1 VASSAIRFI
10 ACAGVLAASLLI
22 GGMGAG
28 IAVADTEDAAGAGP
42 ESAAVTSKSDENN
55 SDPGPGPASN
65 PEPPT
70 STIGNGRE
78 DVGVQTKD
86 DQKNNVPRPAKNSK
100 DSWAIPIFRIPLIP
114 TLAEF
119 LAAIQPQPPAPAPA
133 PGPAFR
139 TQEVA
144 PPVVDSGGGA
154 SVAAGRGGGVD
165 PLSIGV
171 TAEPPVLQTPL
182 VIAPLPIPLAM
193 PPAAPAGPL
202 GAAAG
207 APAAPVMAAD
217 VAVVGAPVPAVR
229 GTLPPKV
236 EPPAAPARP
245 MSAPAA
251 RLDYASR
258 ELRSPTAGE
267 LTLLALPGVAGLL
280 LVTLS
285 GGVIGYRQANSPRLL
300 HTDAAAR
307 FLR

>member
-1 VASSAIRFI
+1 VAHSAIRFM
-10 ACAGVLAASLLI
+10 AFAGVLATSLLF
-22 GGMGAG
+22 GGVGA
-28 IAVADTEDAAGAGP
+28 ATARADGEDAAGAAP
-42 ESAAVTSKSDENN
+42 ETAAVTSKSDDNN
-55 SDPGPGPASN
+55 SDSGTGPASN

-70 STIGNGRE
+70 STFGNGRE
-78 DVGVQTKD
+78 DVDVQSGNKNEVATPGTKKI
-86 DQKNNVPRPAKNSK
+86 KNAWP
-100 DSWAIPIFRIPLIP
+100 IPIIRIPLIP

-119 LAAIQPQPPAPAPA
+119 LAAIQPQPPAPA

-154 SVAAGRGGGVD
+154 SVAAVGGGHGGVD

-182 VIAPLPIPLAM
+182 VIAPLPIPLA
-193 PPAAPAGPL
+193 APRVAPEGPL

-207 APAAPVMAAD
+207 SSPPVVVAAD
-217 VAVVGAPVPAVR
+217 VGAAGAPLPAIR
-229 GTLPPKV
+229 GSLPPTV
-236 EPPAAPARP
+236 DPPAAAPAKA

-251 RLDYASR
+251 RLDYYAR
-258 ELRSPTAGE
+258 ELRNPTAGE
-267 LTLLALPGVAGLL
+267 LALLALPGLAGLL

-285 GGVIGYRQANSPRLL
+285 GGFIGYRQANSARLL
-300 HTDAAAR
+300 RADAAAR